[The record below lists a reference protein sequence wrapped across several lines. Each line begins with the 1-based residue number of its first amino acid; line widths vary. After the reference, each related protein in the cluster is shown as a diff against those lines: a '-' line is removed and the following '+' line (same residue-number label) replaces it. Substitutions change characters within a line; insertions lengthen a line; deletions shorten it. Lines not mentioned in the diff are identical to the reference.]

1 MPTVE
6 GFTPSVLWTTLYG
19 FIAICLLF
27 LIAFRVYDA
36 IHVITKR
43 RKERQ
48 DAQKPDFA
56 EKVSKKVVS
65 DLEPRFVEI
74 EKNLDRDK
82 KRLETH
88 EMMIE
93 NIRNGQLDARD
104 GLKAI
109 CKFMLV
115 ISSSGALGED
125 EKIKD
130 ARNDLQNYLAER
142 L

>member
-36 IHVITKR
+36 IHVITTR

-56 EKVSKKVVS
+56 EKVSKKVVA
-65 DLEPRFVEI
+65 DLEPRFAEI

>member
-19 FIAICLLF
+19 FIAVCLLF

-36 IHVITKR
+36 IHTITKR

>member
-27 LIAFRVYDA
+27 LIGFRVYDA
-36 IHVITKR
+36 LHTISKR

-48 DAQKPDFA
+48 EAQKPDFA

-65 DLEPRFVEI
+65 DLEPRFAEI

-88 EMMIE
+88 EIMIE
-93 NIRNGQLDARD
+93 NIKNGHADTHD

-115 ISSSGALGED
+115 MSSSGALGND
-125 EKIKD
+125 EKVKEARD
-130 ARNDLQNYLAER
+130 ALQNYLAER